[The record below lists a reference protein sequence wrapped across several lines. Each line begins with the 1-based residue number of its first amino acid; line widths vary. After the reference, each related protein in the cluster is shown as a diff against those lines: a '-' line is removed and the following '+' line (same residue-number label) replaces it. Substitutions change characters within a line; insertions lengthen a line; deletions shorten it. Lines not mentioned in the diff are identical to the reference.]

1 MHTKDFLAQ
10 ELEKAG
16 LPKMAKRARRGLYHD
31 FLSPLD
37 SPSLLLESDLQKAAR
52 LPEPTDDL
60 RLSSGV
66 VPLAHY
72 AGGLTHLGLAD
83 YGAALPAVLDRG
95 PEHATMGLAAPSP
108 APSTPS
114 SMKRLPYDVAVRAS
128 YRPCF
133 EVEEFSHVASIAAS
147 IRSVLASLPVASA
160 KCRADAD
167 RP

>member
-66 VPLAHY
+66 VPLAHH

-95 PEHATMGLAAPSP
+95 PEHGHDGLGSALARPINAFFYEEVTLRRGGSRFVP
-108 APSTPS
+108 AVL
-114 SMKRLPYDVAVRAS
+114 RGRGVLPCRKHCGVGLGQFAHG
-128 YRPCF
+128 
-133 EVEEFSHVASIAAS
+133 FSKVP
-147 IRSVLASLPVASA
+147 R
-160 KCRADAD
+160 R
-167 RP
+167 RG